1 MWPKDD
7 EALKRYGDKAILEL
21 KEFYQALLIQNRCN
35 IDKVVSEWNRLKC
48 HLKSY
53 IVGAEKKEKYVNVWQ
68 SIWEN
73 VIMQKECKIVLH
85 IIELLLITPFT
96 NAKVERLFSRMNR
109 IKTTLRNRLSTQRLD
124 AQLRVGEEGCP
135 LAEFNA
141 EEALQYWLEQK
152 IRRPNGAKPRKY
164 PA

>member
-1 MWPKDD
+1 
-7 EALKRYGDKAILEL
+7 
-21 KEFYQALLIQNRCN
+21 
-35 IDKVVSEWNRLKC
+35 
-48 HLKSY
+48 
-53 IVGAEKKEKYVNVWQ
+53 
-68 SIWEN
+68 
-73 VIMQKECKIVLH
+73 MQKECKNVLH

-124 AQLRVGEEGCP
+124 AQLRIGEEGCP

-164 PA
+164 PAERQSKSASSTNVVDIAAATLSDLEENECEDFSL